1 MTLITKYVV
10 TDENGVQT
18 EYLTIPNGMQY
29 VEIQENVED
38 DVYTALMEKTKK
50 DITFGI
56 ELLHTFLADNRATP
70 QVFNTATNLELLQKF
85 SATRALA
92 EVGDIKTC
100 KALLENIEIDSIF
113 TQARKDKYIEMCT
126 NYLNS

>member
-10 TDENGVQT
+10 TYENGVQT

-29 VEIQENVED
+29 VEIQENIED
-38 DVYTALMEKTKK
+38 DLDTALMEKTKK
-50 DITFGI
+50 DISFGT

-70 QVFNTATNLELLQKF
+70 QAFITTVNLALLQKF
-85 SATRALA
+85 SATKAFA

-100 KALLENIEIDSIF
+100 KSLLENIEIDSIF
-113 TQARKDKYIEMCT
+113 TQERKDKYIEMCT

>member
-10 TDENGVQT
+10 SDENGVQT

-29 VEIQENVED
+29 VEIQENIED
-38 DVYTALMEKTKK
+38 DLYTALMDKTKK
-50 DITFGI
+50 DISFGV

-70 QVFNTATNLELLQKF
+70 QAFTTAVNLALLQKF
-85 SATRALA
+85 SVTKSFA

-113 TQARKDKYIEMCT
+113 TQVRKDKYVQMCSE
-126 NYLNS
+126 YLIL